1 MAKELEKLEMA
12 QLGSELGFAE
22 RLFITRDNGERAYP
36 FLAERLR
43 SIPDG
48 EALLLVFPPNQLLDA
63 SFVDECIVRLG
74 QELLAGKFG
83 HRTLLLQGLTDNS
96 IININSV
103 IALRK
108 FKLAFLVVQPTGEW
122 QCIGRLAI
130 SLHEVLDLLAQRERL
145 TAPELAETMQ
155 LAINSASNRL
165 KRLYDQ
171 RLIWREHEI
180 SDKGLQYIYHFWQWT
195 QHEILHKK
203 GEIADGNSNSI

>member
-1 MAKELEKLEMA
+1 MEKVDMA
-12 QLGSELGFAE
+12 QLGSELSFAE

-36 FLAERLR
+36 FLAERLG

-48 EALLLVFPPNQLLDA
+48 KALLLLFPLDQLLDA

-74 QELLAGKFG
+74 EELLAGKFG
-83 HRTLLLQGLTDNS
+83 HRALLLQGLTDNS
-96 IININSV
+96 IINIKSV

-108 FKLAFLVVQPTGEW
+108 LKLAFLVVQPSGEW
-122 QCIGRLAI
+122 QCIGRLAT
-130 SLHEVLDLLAQRERL
+130 SLHEVLNLLAKRERL
-145 TAPELAETMQ
+145 TAPELALSMQ

-180 SDKGLQYIYHFWQWT
+180 SDKGLQYIYYFWQWT
-195 QHEILHKK
+195 
-203 GEIADGNSNSI
+203 